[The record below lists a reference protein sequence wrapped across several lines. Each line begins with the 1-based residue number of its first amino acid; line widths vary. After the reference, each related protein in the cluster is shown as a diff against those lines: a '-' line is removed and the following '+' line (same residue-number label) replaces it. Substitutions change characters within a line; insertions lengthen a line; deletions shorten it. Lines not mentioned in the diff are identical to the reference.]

1 MPANAAE
8 RSPDGHEELSGLQ
21 QGTLSLPKALGL
33 AVVTFSPVLMAATA
47 PALAGGAAGSNA
59 WLSVFAGT
67 VLVTFIGMAI
77 VPFARRYVVSGALY
91 SYIGHELGS
100 KASALAGA
108 SLAVGYACG
117 VIVCLQVFGVYA
129 GSLIATVFDLPA
141 ANGLGGQTIMWVL
154 AMLSVA
160 WFAIRG
166 LDTSTR
172 LSIGLLIVSTPIVA
186 IILVANV
193 FTDGFTFSEQFNF
206 GGFTV
211 SGFFAGIVLSATFF
225 VGFESSAAT
234 ALETKDPKRTIPR
247 LMTLVPVIVGTVGV
261 IATLLTVPV
270 LPAISEATTN
280 GESPL
285 SAMATN
291 AGLGVLAPAGDLFL
305 AIICYATVLGFM
317 NYAPRVWATM
327 AVDGMLPKSLGHV
340 DQKRRTPVRAI
351 IVVSVLATIVPIA
364 LSAFSGGTPLDVY
377 THVAVLFPYYWV
389 IPYLLVCVGAIVM
402 LARRR
407 ELRAGTVVVCVV
419 GGAGFGY
426 VWLSAVLSPTDSS
439 LDAMT
444 WAAPITIALAL
455 LVVVPIRIQSNR
467 RSRVAQSEVPAD
479 EVG

>member
-1 MPANAAE
+1 MPSDVTE
-8 RSPDGHEELSGLQ
+8 QTSDGHEELSGLQ

-47 PALAGGAAGSNA
+47 PALAGGVAGANA
-59 WLSVFAGT
+59 WLSVLAGT

-100 KASALAGA
+100 KASAVAGA
-108 SLAVGYACG
+108 SLAVGYATG

-129 GSLIATVFDLPA
+129 GSFIATVFDLPA
-141 ANGLGGQTIMWVL
+141 ANDLGGQTIMWVL
-154 AMLSVA
+154 AMLSIA
-160 WFAIRG
+160 GFAIRG

-172 LSIGLLIVSTPIVA
+172 LSIGLLFVSAPIVA

-206 GGFTV
+206 GEFTL
-211 SGFFAGIVLSATFF
+211 SGFFFGIVLSATFF

-234 ALETKDPKRTIPR
+234 ALETKNPMRTVPR
-247 LMTLVPVIVGTVGV
+247 LMTLVPLIVGSVGV
-261 IATLLTVPV
+261 IATLLSVPV
-270 LPAISEATTN
+270 LPDIADATAT

-285 SAMATN
+285 SAMADN
-291 AGLGVLAPAGDLFL
+291 AGLGVLAPVADLFL
-305 AIICYATVLGFM
+305 AIICYSVVLGFM

-327 AVDGMLPKSLGHV
+327 AVDGMLPKYLAHV
-340 DQKRRTPVRAI
+340 DEKRHTPVRAI
-351 IVVSVLATIVPIA
+351 VTIAVLSTIVPIA
-364 LSAFSGGTPLDVY
+364 LAGFSGGTPLEVY
-377 THVAVLFPYYWV
+377 THVAALFPYYWV
-389 IPYLLVCVGAIVM
+389 IPYVLICVGAIVM
-402 LARRR
+402 LARRH
-407 ELRAGTVVVCVV
+407 ELRAGMVFVCVL
-419 GGAGFGY
+419 GAAGIGY
-426 VWLSAVLSPTDSS
+426 VWLSAVLSPTGTS

-455 LVVVPIRIQSNR
+455 LVVVPIRMQFSR
-467 RSRVAQSEVPAD
+467 RSRKIQAEIPAD